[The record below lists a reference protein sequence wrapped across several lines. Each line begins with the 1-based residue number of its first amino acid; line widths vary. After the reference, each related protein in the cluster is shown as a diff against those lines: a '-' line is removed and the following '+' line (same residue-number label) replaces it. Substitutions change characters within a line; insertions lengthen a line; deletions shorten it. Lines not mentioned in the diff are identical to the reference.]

1 MAILLRGRKY
11 HYRFRQD
18 GKNYSGACLGCE
30 VPPDASP
37 KIIAS
42 IEKKA
47 LEYEAAVRE
56 RARETSE
63 EIKFEEENI
72 RKNKTVRALLENYRF
87 ELSGGRPIPLADAY
101 PSPRQSP
108 RSDSP
113 FPDIPVSAG
122 STGTTSPH
130 S

>member
-47 LEYEAAVRE
+47 LEYDAAGIPRHAVRGVVGHVSDDTTDLYSHDLQT
-56 RARETSE
+56 ARL
-63 EIKFEEENI
+63 IQHLPPAK
-72 RKNKTVRALLENYRF
+72 LEK
-87 ELSGGRPIPLADAY
+87 
-101 PSPRQSP
+101 
-108 RSDSP
+108 
-113 FPDIPVSAG
+113 PD
-122 STGTTSPH
+122 
-130 S
+130 